1 MNRREKK
8 KRVRN
13 HFVMNRPVLAMFLVL
28 VLYFI
33 LSVAADLL
41 FSGEK
46 SPGISAE
53 NLSGM
58 NPGAV
63 MTTGSQ
69 VITIAC
75 SLLIL
80 CFFAFWF
87 RGEYSFCSREGM
99 FRKGFLLTSP
109 LLVIVGLN
117 LLGGSF
123 VSWKEVPK
131 ALLFGIAPGLS
142 EEILIR
148 GVNIPNWMRL
158 HGEHPKKIPAVV
170 FFTSFIFA
178 AAHLM
183 NLLAGA
189 GVGMTLLQVGY
200 AFGIG
205 ALFASAYLRTGSLV
219 WPVIMHS
226 LIDFTAFLHRDI
238 FDNAGVLGTEELALD
253 WSLILL
259 ALETAALI
267 TLAFYYIRPAKREE
281 IAAVWKEK
289 WKKIKETVPVTEGS
303 AEGFT
308 EETKMQG
315 EEKYDGE

>member
-80 CFFAFWF
+80 LCFAFWF
-87 RGEYSFCSREGM
+87 RGEYSFRSREGM
-99 FRKGFLLTSP
+99 FREGFLLTSP
-109 LLVIVGLN
+109 LLVIVALN
-117 LLGGSF
+117 LLGGEF
-123 VSWKEVPK
+123 VSLKEVPK

-158 HGEHPKKIPAVV
+158 HGDHRKKIPVV
-170 FFTSFIFA
+170 VIFTSFIFA

-205 ALFASAYLRTGSLV
+205 ALFASACLRTGSLV

-238 FDNAGVLGTEELALD
+238 FDNAGVLGTQELTID
-253 WSLILL
+253 WSLIVLF
-259 ALETAALI
+259 LETVALI

-281 IAAVWKEK
+281 IAAVWTEK
-289 WKKIKETVPVTEGS
+289 WKKIKESVPVTEEA

-308 EETKMQG
+308 EETKVQ
-315 EEKYDGE
+315 EEENNDGE

>member
-1 MNRREKK
+1 MSRREKK
-8 KRVRN
+8 KVRN

-28 VLYFI
+28 FLYFI
-33 LSVAADLL
+33 LSVAAELL

-53 NLSGM
+53 SLSGM

-69 VITIAC
+69 IITIVC

-80 CFFAFWF
+80 GFFAFWF
-87 RGEYSFCSREGM
+87 RGEYSFRSREEM
-99 FRKGFLLTSP
+99 FREGFLLTSP
-109 LLVIVGLN
+109 LLVIVVLN

-158 HGEHPKKIPAVV
+158 HGDRPKRIPVV
-170 FFTSFIFA
+170 VIFTSFIFA

-205 ALFASAYLRTGSLV
+205 AVFAAAVLRTGSLV

-238 FDNAGVLGTEELALD
+238 FDNAGVLAEEKLAFD
-253 WSLILL
+253 WSLIILL
-259 ALETAALI
+259 LETAVLI

-289 WKKIKETVPVTEGS
+289 WKTMKEAVPVTED
-303 AEGFT
+303 T
-308 EETKMQG
+308 DEETGEGTKVQG
-315 EEKYDGE
+315 KENNDGE